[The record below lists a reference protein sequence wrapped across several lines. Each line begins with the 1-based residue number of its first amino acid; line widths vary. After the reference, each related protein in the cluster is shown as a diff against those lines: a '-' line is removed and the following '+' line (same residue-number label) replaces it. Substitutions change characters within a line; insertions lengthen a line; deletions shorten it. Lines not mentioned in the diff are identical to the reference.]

1 MIVYLSSKY
10 FVIICRLACH
20 YEEACK
26 ADVVTEGNPFRGNLN
41 KNIWIFDEIATV
53 AGAPSQ

>member
-1 MIVYLSSKY
+1 MIVYLSSY
-10 FVIICRLACH
+10 GFAASCQLVCH
-20 YEEACK
+20 SEEACK

-53 AGAPSQ
+53 AVAPSQ